1 MSSLAAEW
9 LSRDARDMTA
19 AARRMTAGDLEARTR
34 VTGNDEL
41 GELGR
46 ALDQLAAGLST
57 TMSELRAERDL
68 HARIVGGMQ
77 EGVLVLDKDG
87 RLLMVNAALRAML
100 LIPQDSNGKHLLEVV
115 RHAELEALVTQARTK
130 QSTALGEIE
139 LGGIKPRRLLVHATP
154 LAGETGG
161 LLAVFV
167 DVTDLRRLES
177 LRRDFVANVSHE
189 LRTPVTAVRSA
200 AETLKSGALDD
211 PDRTAARMFV
221 DIIDRNAERL
231 QSLIEDLLE
240 LSRLESKEFKLK
252 KERIDPPHVAS
263 LMMARRCANSWPLL
277 ADRLAQAFWP
287 GPLTLVLPRAKDI
300 PDILT
305 AGGAT
310 IGIRWPSHP
319 FVQAVIQ
326 HCGFPLAA
334 PSANLSTRVSPT
346 NAGHVLRQLGRKI
359 SLIIDGGQSQ
369 VGIESTVLDLS
380 ISPPRVLRPGMIHGS
395 TLMAIT
401 GELAGEVSSSSE
413 PLKSPGLLQKH
424 YSPRARLIIFAWNTE
439 SELRSHIARLG
450 VSLLKTH
457 VIAHTRI
464 PSPQGFGNVSVIPHD
479 AEAFARAIYAQL
491 HVSDETGAELI
502 VVEVLPGTDEWR
514 ALSDR
519 LNRAASE
526 S

>member
-1 MSSLAAEW
+1 VDVVNAQTAPWLSLQRLFFPRALSLLSGQISRVDKVPQAQAELLQTDTPQRFEAAVLRACELLRAGRVVALPTETVYGLAANA
-9 LSRDARDMTA
+9 LDA
-19 AARRMTAGDLEARTR
+19 AAIASIFEIK
-34 VTGNDEL
+34 
-41 GELGR
+41 GR
-46 ALDQLAAGLST
+46 
-57 TMSELRAERDL
+57 
-68 HARIVGGMQ
+68 
-77 EGVLVLDKDG
+77 
-87 RLLMVNAALRAML
+87 
-100 LIPQDSNGKHLLEVV
+100 P
-115 RHAELEALVTQARTK
+115 
-130 QSTALGEIE
+130 
-139 LGGIKPRRLLVHATP
+139 
-154 LAGETGG
+154 
-161 LLAVFV
+161 
-167 DVTDLRRLES
+167 
-177 LRRDFVANVSHE
+177 SHN
-189 LRTPVTAVRSA
+189 P
-200 AETLKSGALDD
+200 
-211 PDRTAARMFV
+211 
-221 DIIDRNAERL
+221 IIA
-231 QSLIEDLLE
+231 
-240 LSRLESKEFKLK
+240 
-252 KERIDPPHVAS
+252 HVAS
-263 LMMARRCANSWPLL
+263 LTMARRCANSWPLL

-346 NAGHVLRQLGRKI
+346 NAGHVLSQLGRKI

-380 ISPPRVLRPGMIHGS
+380 ISPPRVLRPGMIQPS
-395 TLMAIT
+395 TLMTVI
-401 GELAGEVSSSSE
+401 GELADEVDSSSE

-424 YSPRARLIIFAWNTE
+424 YSPSARLIIFAWNTE

-450 VSLLKTH
+450 VSLLRTH

-491 HVSDETGAELI
+491 HESDEAGAELI
-502 VVEVLPGTDEWR
+502 VVEVLPETDEWR